1 MRISDWSSDVCS
13 SDLLVDTE
21 AYSLGGPNT
30 VRGFPSAEVRGDRG
44 YFGSVTL
51 RRPTFIGNT
60 QWAGRVFVDAGK
72 VFTVDPLPGTSDN
85 ESLTSA
91 GVGVDASYWHLNM
104 QLDWRSEER
113 RVGKECVSTCRSRWS
128 PSH

>member
-13 SDLLVDTE
+13 SDLTHVNGVYSPDPLVDTE

-60 QWAGRVFVDAGK
+60 QWAGRVFVDEGK
-72 VFTVDPLPGTSDN
+72 VFTEIGRASCR
-85 ESLTSA
+85 E
-91 GVGVDASYWHLNM
+91 GVCQYV
-104 QLDWRSEER
+104 
-113 RVGKECVSTCRSRWS
+113 
-128 PSH
+128 

>member
-13 SDLLVDTE
+13 SDLHLQPLPWQLQLLTHVNGVYSPDPLVDTE

-72 VFTVDPLPGTSDN
+72 
-85 ESLTSA
+85 
-91 GVGVDASYWHLNM
+91 
-104 QLDWRSEER
+104 RSEEHTSELQSLMR
-113 RVGKECVSTCRSRWS
+113 NSYAVFCLKKKK
-128 PSH
+128 

>member
-104 QLDWRSEER
+104 QLDR
-113 RVGKECVSTCRSRWS
+113 KSTRPNS
-128 PSH
+128 SH

>member
-85 ESLTSA
+85 EGLTSA
-91 GVGVDASYWHLNM
+91 GVGVGDGHRQSGRAH
-104 QLDWRSEER
+104 
-113 RVGKECVSTCRSRWS
+113 V
-128 PSH
+128 

>member
-13 SDLLVDTE
+13 SDLHLQPLPWQLQLLTHVNGVYSPDPLVDTE

-51 RRPTFIGNT
+51 RR
-60 QWAGRVFVDAGK
+60 
-72 VFTVDPLPGTSDN
+72 
-85 ESLTSA
+85 
-91 GVGVDASYWHLNM
+91 
-104 QLDWRSEER
+104 RSEEHTSELQSLMR
-113 RVGKECVSTCRSRWS
+113 ISYAVFCLKKKRKTTTINTD
-128 PSH
+128 

>member
-85 ESLTSA
+85 DSQI
-91 GVGVDASYWHLNM
+91 GRASC
-104 QLDWRSEER
+104 RER
-113 RVGKECVSTCRSRWS
+113 VWQYV
-128 PSH
+128 